1 MVANCQPGVLGR
13 GCLTEAAESVWGKLL
28 RQTSAEGLIFVL
40 TRLYFYSVLLPC
52 ETATFQL
59 RSPEKQKIGLHSPDL
74 HKMLI
79 GPKARR

>member
-1 MVANCQPGVLGR
+1 M
-13 GCLTEAAESVWGKLL
+13 
-28 RQTSAEGLIFVL
+28 L
-40 TRLYFYSVLLPC
+40 TRLYFYSVLFPC

-79 GPKARR
+79 GPKARRYVQDSHKQRSMQKTPWFREGQGNVMLNYHPFRNVLT